1 MKHYCTNSAF
11 QDIESFEPKAG
22 GGEEKQ
28 RMSWGVR
35 KPSLVN
41 THSQQPALRPANPTE
56 DKIAREI
63 RELKER
69 EEELVRLRDSPAPAP
84 ASAPETAQLTPP
96 PAAKPADPNR

>member
-1 MKHYCTNSAF
+1 
-11 QDIESFEPKAG
+11 
-22 GGEEKQ
+22 
-28 RMSWGVR
+28 MSWGVR

-84 ASAPETAQLTPP
+84 PSALEPP
-96 PAAKPADPNR
+96 LQTPAAKPADPNRRVKAVYY